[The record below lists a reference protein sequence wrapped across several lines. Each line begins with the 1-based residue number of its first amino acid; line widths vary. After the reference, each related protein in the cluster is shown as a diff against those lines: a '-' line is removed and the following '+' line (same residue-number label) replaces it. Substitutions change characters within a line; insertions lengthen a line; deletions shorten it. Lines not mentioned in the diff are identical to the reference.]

1 MNSNNEKLYLYC
13 SFSSTYGTLHG
24 MYEGGLATCSFRDVK
39 EIAHAAA
46 VDVIDSYDCIMNS
59 IYEDA
64 NQEFDYVDVPDVPS
78 EDYLNYVE
86 DRIQEEV
93 EYIIFEVT
101 EAGRAHTE
109 EMENDPSDFDN
120 YEKEGWLIRVLE

>member
-1 MNSNNEKLYLYC
+1 MSNEKLYLYC
-13 SFSSTYGTLHG
+13 SFSSSYDTLHG
-24 MYEGGLATCSFRDVK
+24 MYDGGLATCDLHNVK

-46 VDVIDSYDCIMNS
+46 VDVIDSYDCIMNG

-64 NQEFDYVDVPDVPS
+64 NQEFGYIDTPDDPS
-78 EDYLNYVE
+78 EDYLDYVE

-109 EMENDPSDFDN
+109 EMENDPSDFNN
-120 YEKEGWLIRVLE
+120 YEKEGWLIRVSE

>member
-24 MYEGGLATCSFRDVK
+24 MYEGGIASCSLRNVK
-39 EIAHAAA
+39 EVAHAAA
-46 VDVIDSYDCIMNS
+46 VDVIDSYDCIMGG

-64 NQEFDYVDVPDVPS
+64 NQEFDYVDIPDDPS
-78 EDYLNYVE
+78 EDYLGYVE

-93 EYIIFEVT
+93 DYIIFEVT
-101 EAGRAHTE
+101 EKGLAYIDG
-109 EMENDPSDFDN
+109 MEADPSHYVN
-120 YEKEGWLIRVLE
+120 YEKNGWLIRVLE